1 MPRQYQ
7 KWKPVI
13 VYPLIGIATYLL
25 SSNPFDSTRG
35 KIGISICG
43 VLLVA
48 YLTEEILRSTQKR
61 GRPCSSCGT
70 SIQVKSF
77 RWTLRCAQ
85 CGQRD

>member
-1 MPRQYQ
+1 MPRQDQ

-13 VYPLIGIATYLL
+13 VFPLIGFATYLL

-35 KIGISICG
+35 KIGIGICG
-43 VLLVA
+43 VLFVS
-48 YLTEEILRSTQKR
+48 YLAEEILRMTRNQR
-61 GRPCSSCGT
+61 RRCSRCGT
-70 SIQVKSF
+70 STQVKSF